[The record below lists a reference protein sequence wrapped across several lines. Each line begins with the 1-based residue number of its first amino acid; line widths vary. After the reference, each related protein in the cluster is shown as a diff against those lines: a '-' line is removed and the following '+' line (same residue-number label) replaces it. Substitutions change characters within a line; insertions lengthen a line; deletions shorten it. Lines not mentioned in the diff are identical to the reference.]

1 MDRWFGLLSCY
12 FYFSLKNLDGGVSD
26 VRYLYDHLCFM
37 FIETKERWSEVEMG
51 RSGLEDC
58 LLLYLRILERE
69 ILCPQYSSAGLIVE
83 SIALYYILVSE
94 AWRVATRQMVLST
107 RQGTMAT
114 IGKPNQHHRDSATFA
129 NRKLFLNTFIIRE
142 CMKVLVSASSVVGWA
157 ERSPSFAG
165 GRPEALSLGGQRAW
179 WGFGGLC
186 DVTDFCESSR

>member
-1 MDRWFGLLSCY
+1 
-12 FYFSLKNLDGGVSD
+12 
-26 VRYLYDHLCFM
+26 
-37 FIETKERWSEVEMG
+37 MG

-69 ILCPQYSSAGLIVE
+69 ILCPQHSSAGLIVE
-83 SIALYYILVSE
+83 SIALYYILAWK
-94 AWRVATRQMVLST
+94 AWRVATGHMFLST
-107 RQGTMAT
+107 RQGAMAT
-114 IGKPNQHHRDSATFA
+114 IGKRNQYHHDCATFA
-129 NRKLFLNTFIIRE
+129 NCKLFLNTFIIRK

-165 GRPEALSLGGQRAW
+165 GRPEALPLGGQRAW